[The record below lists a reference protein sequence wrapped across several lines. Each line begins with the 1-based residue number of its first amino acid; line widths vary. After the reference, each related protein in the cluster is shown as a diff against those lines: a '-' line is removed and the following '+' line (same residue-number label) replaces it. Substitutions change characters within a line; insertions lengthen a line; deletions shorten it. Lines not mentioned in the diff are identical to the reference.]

1 MINITRTDSDNN
13 DFITLIKSLDAYLA
27 TTDGDEHAFYSQYNK
42 LDKIKHVIV
51 VYDDETP
58 IGCGAIKVFEPET
71 MEVKR
76 MYVAPE
82 GRNKGTAS
90 QILGELEKWAAE
102 LGATR
107 CILETG
113 KRQTEAVA
121 FYKKNNYQITAN
133 YGQYEGVAN
142 SICFEKVLG

>member
-1 MINITRTDSDNN
+1 MIDITRTDSDNS
-13 DFITLIKSLDAYLA
+13 DFITLVKSLDAYLA

-51 VYDDETP
+51 VYDDEIP
-58 IGCGAIKVFEPET
+58 VGCGAIKAFGSDT

-82 GRNKGTAS
+82 GRNKGIAS
-90 QILGELEKWAAE
+90 QILGELEKWTVE

-121 FYKKNNYQITAN
+121 FYNKNDYQVIAN

-142 SICFEKVLG
+142 SVCFEKVLK

>member
-1 MINITRTDSDNN
+1 MINITRTDSDNS
-13 DFITLIKSLDAYLA
+13 DFITLVKSLDVSLA

-51 VYDDETP
+51 VYEDETP
-58 IGCGAIKVFEPET
+58 IGCGAIKVYEPDT

-76 MYVAPE
+76 MYVAPA
-82 GRNKGTAS
+82 GRNKGIAS

-121 FYKKNNYQITAN
+121 FYNKNDYQVIAN

-142 SICFEKVLG
+142 SVCFEKVLK

>member
-1 MINITRTDSDNN
+1 MINITKTDSDNN
-13 DFITLIKSLDAYLA
+13 DFITLVKSLDAYLA
-27 TTDGDEHAFYSQYNK
+27 ITDGDEHAFYSQYNK

-58 IGCGAIKVFEPET
+58 IGCGAIKVYEPDA

-82 GRNKGTAS
+82 GRNKGIAS
-90 QILGELEKWAAE
+90 QILGELEKWASE

-121 FYKKNNYQITAN
+121 FYKKNNYQVIAN

-142 SICFEKVLG
+142 SVCFEKLL